1 MRLFSPKSNDF
12 PVATSVFEMEVFR
25 FCSEWNEGKAE
36 FQFHS
41 SGSTGVPKSIVL
53 TRTQLISSAQ
63 LTGQWLSLAPRD
75 VALMALPVQYIAGA
89 MVLVRALVLDLDVL
103 LVDPCQNPLEQVQDL
118 SIQLASF
125 VPTQW
130 ATILNS
136 NIHVQAIFSKAKGV
150 LIGGASLDT
159 NLEKATVAL
168 DLPIYHTYGMT
179 ETVSHVA
186 YRDLHEESPYFHC
199 LPGVEIQLNTQ
210 GCLMVQGPMT
220 AEQWIETND
229 LVHMVDEYTFE
240 FVGRADRVI
249 NSGGKKIFPDLV
261 ENWVRRFYGQKKWKG
276 EILLVGLPDSFYGQ
290 KAVLFTTMDL
300 SEEEKNQLIDFLK
313 EHLASEDCPKAIVF
327 RPRFELLGN
336 GKIDALKTVA
346 LYVETTK

>member
-12 PVATSVFEMEVFR
+12 PVASSAFEKEVFR
-25 FCSEWNEGKAE
+25 FCSDWNEGKAE

-41 SGSTGVPKSIVL
+41 SGSTGAPKSISL
-53 TRTQLISSAQ
+53 TRAQMISSAE
-63 LTGQWLSLAPRD
+63 LTGQWLALAPRD
-75 VALMALPVQYIAGA
+75 VAFMALPVQYIAGA

-103 LVDPCQNPLEQVQDL
+103 LVEPCQNPLVQVQDA

-136 NIHVQAIFSKAKGV
+136 SIDVQAIFSKAKGV
-150 LIGGASLDT
+150 LIGGASLDPS
-159 NLEKATVAL
+159 LEKASFAL
-168 DLPIYHTYGMT
+168 DFPLFHTYGMT

-186 YRDLHEESPYFHC
+186 YRDLHAESSYFHC

-210 GCLMVQGPMT
+210 GCLMVQGSMT
-220 AEQWIETND
+220 ANQWIETND
-229 LVHMVDEYTFE
+229 LVHVVDEYTFE

-261 ENWVRRFYGQKKWKG
+261 EKWVRQFYAQKKWTA

-300 SEEEKNQLIDFLK
+300 SEEEKNQVTDFLK
-313 EHLASEDCPKAIVF
+313 AHLASEDCPKAIVY
-327 RPRFELLGN
+327 RPRFELLEN